1 MGGGLEHSQ
10 VVQAE
15 RLVLRAL
22 SQEKPG
28 GPLRENAKL
37 ILRDYAWQEPLHALI
52 FEIVLHHATAA
63 PEALRS
69 RLPALLTRRGFP
81 DVAWED
87 FFETPGPP
95 EEEVLRLIRQLRD
108 AAQSPR
114 HKPQV

>member
-1 MGGGLEHSQ
+1 MGGEFEHSQ
-10 VVQAE
+10 IVQAE

-22 SQEKPG
+22 CQEKAC

-52 FEIVLHHATAA
+52 FEILLRHATAA
-63 PEALRS
+63 SEPFRS

-87 FFETPGPP
+87 FFEAPVPP
-95 EEEVLRLIRQLRD
+95 EEEVLRSMRQLGD
-108 AAQSPR
+108 AAQLSR